1 MLSCTESSGINHL
14 SKMDTQPDVDIRR
27 GNKPQRFGLTAIA
40 LPEANGSQTGV
51 SVESAQSETEQW
63 YVLRVSYGRAEK
75 ANEIFKAKGIETH
88 LPLHTIY
95 KEEVDG
101 KRKKQRVPML
111 PNFLF
116 VRTTL
121 SILESLIKS
130 SPDFRFISFY
140 YDHFNMKLDG
150 KNPPLVVPANSME
163 NFIKLTSIDDEHI
176 LLIDEIN
183 GTYKQGDYVRIIE
196 GSFKGIEGRVAKIT
210 GQKRVIVE
218 LPGLCSVA
226 TAYVPKGFIISLC

>member
-1 MLSCTESSGINHL
+1 MLSCTESSGIRHL
-14 SKMDTQPDVDIRR
+14 SVLNTQRDVDIRR
-27 GNKPQRFGLTAIA
+27 GNKPQCFGFTATAI
-40 LPEANGSQTGV
+40 PEANSSQTGV
-51 SVESAQSETEQW
+51 SVRNAQPETKQW

-75 ANEIFKAKGIETH
+75 ANEILKAKGIETH
-88 LPLHTIY
+88 LPLHTVY
-95 KEEVDG
+95 KEVDG

-130 SPDFRFISFY
+130 SPDFHFITFY
-140 YDHFNMKLDG
+140 YDHFNMKSDG
-150 KNPPLVVPANSME
+150 KNPPLVVPANSMD
-163 NFIKLTSIDDEHI
+163 NFIKLTSIDNEHI

-196 GSFKGIEGRVAKIT
+196 GSFKGIEGRVTKIT

-226 TAYVPKGFIISLC
+226 TAYIPKGFIISLC

>member
-1 MLSCTESSGINHL
+1 MLSCTESSGIRHL
-14 SKMDTQPDVDIRR
+14 SIMNTQSDVDIRR
-27 GNKPQRFGLTAIA
+27 GNKPQCFGLTATA
-40 LPEANGSQTGV
+40 LPEANSSQTGV
-51 SVESAQSETEQW
+51 SVRNAQSETEQW

-75 ANEIFKAKGIETH
+75 ANEILKAKGIETH

-95 KEEVDG
+95 KEVDG

-121 SILESLIKS
+121 SILESQIKS
-130 SPDFRFISFY
+130 SPVFRFISFY
-140 YDHFNMKLDG
+140 YDHFNTKSNG

>member
-1 MLSCTESSGINHL
+1 MNT
-14 SKMDTQPDVDIRR
+14 TPDVDIRR
-27 GNKPQRFGLTAIA
+27 GNKPQSFGLTATA

-51 SVESAQSETEQW
+51 SVENVPTEKIQW
-63 YVLRVSYGRAEK
+63 FVLRVSYGRAEK
-75 ANEIFKAKGIETH
+75 ANEILKAKGIETY

-95 KEEVDG
+95 KEVNG

-116 VRTTL
+116 VHTTL
-121 SILESLIKS
+121 PILESLLKS
-130 SPDFRFISFY
+130 SPDSRFISFY
-140 YDHFNMKLDG
+140 YDHFNTKPDG
-150 KNPPLVVPANSME
+150 KNPPLVVPANSMD

-183 GTYKQGDYVRIIE
+183 GIYKQGDFVRVIE
-196 GSFKGIEGRVAKIT
+196 GPFKGIEGRVTKIT

-226 TAYVPKGFIISLC
+226 TAYIPKAFLLQLEHTE

>member
-1 MLSCTESSGINHL
+1 MNT
-14 SKMDTQPDVDIRR
+14 TPDVDIRR
-27 GNKPQRFGLTAIA
+27 GNKPQSFGLTATA

-51 SVESAQSETEQW
+51 SVENTQSETRQW

-75 ANEIFKAKGIETH
+75 ANDLLTAKGIETY
-88 LPLHTIY
+88 LPLYTIY
-95 KEEVDG
+95 KEVNG
-101 KRKKQRVPML
+101 KHKKQRVPML

-121 SILESLIKS
+121 SILESLLKL

-140 YDHFNMKLDG
+140 YDHFNTKPDG
-150 KNPPLVVPANSME
+150 KNPPLVVPTTSMD

-176 LLIDEIN
+176 LLIDEVN
-183 GTYKQGDYVRIIE
+183 GTYKQGDFVRIID
-196 GSFKGIEGRVAKIT
+196 GPFKGIEGRVTKIT

-226 TAYVPKGFIISLC
+226 TAYVPKGFLLQLEHTE

>member
-1 MLSCTESSGINHL
+1 MNT
-14 SKMDTQPDVDIRR
+14 TPDVDIRR
-27 GNKPQRFGLTAIA
+27 GNKSHRFGLTATA

-51 SVESAQSETEQW
+51 SVENAQSETRQW

-75 ANEIFKAKGIETH
+75 ANEILKAKGIETY

-95 KEEVDG
+95 KEVNG

-116 VRTTL
+116 VHTTL
-121 SILESLIKS
+121 SILESQLKS

-140 YDHFNMKLDG
+140 YDHFNTKSDG
-150 KNPPLVVPANSME
+150 KNPPLVVPANSMD

-176 LLIDEIN
+176 LLIDEIK

-196 GSFKGIEGRVAKIT
+196 GPFKGIEGRVTKIT
-210 GQKRVIVE
+210 GQKRVIGE
-218 LPGLCSVA
+218 LPGLWSVA
-226 TAYVPKGFIISLC
+226 TAYVPKAFIKKNEDNER